1 VPPSHSQQFKQLLSR
16 LEQLKKTF
24 LSLPPDTP
32 GQYSE
37 VAKDYARSYRVLVHA
52 EVESF
57 VRLRVDEI
65 IKHALKLWREKKVPH
80 QVVVSMLACWNKNW
94 STDQETEIPFPNKDK
109 KGNDD
114 LSVDSLVNRA
124 FKAYQEN
131 VSKTYGIKQDDLENF
146 LMPLGVHIKSADLG
160 TTWLADI
167 DNFGVQRGR
176 VAHGG
181 EVASRDI
188 SPDDEK
194 QRMVSL
200 LPGLEKLDA
209 MLNDLLQK

>member
-1 VPPSHSQQFKQLLSR
+1 MPPSHSQQFKQLLFR
-16 LEQLKKTF
+16 LEQLRKTF
-24 LSLPPDTP
+24 LSLSPDAS

-37 VAKDYARSYRVLVHA
+37 VAKDYARCYRVLAHA

-57 VRLRVDEI
+57 IRLRVEEVI
-65 IKHALKLWREKKVPH
+65 QYALKLWREKKVPH
-80 QVVVSMLACWNKNW
+80 KVVVSMLACWNKNW
-94 STDQETEIPFPNKDK
+94 NSDQETEIPFPNKDK
-109 KGNDD
+109 KGVDG
-114 LSVDSLVNRA
+114 LSVDFLVNRA
-124 FKAYQEN
+124 FKAYQDN
-131 VSKTYGIKQDDLENF
+131 VSKIYGIKQDDLDNF
-146 LMPLGVHIKSADLG
+146 LMPLGVHVKSADLG
-160 TTWLADI
+160 TTWLADM

-181 EVASRDI
+181 ENGSRDI
-188 SPDDEK
+188 GPDDEK